1 MFTPF
6 KNERNSCMKIKPSKK
21 AGFTL
26 LEIMVVVGIIG
37 VLAPIAIPTFI
48 KARST
53 TRTNTC
59 INSLRQID
67 YAKQIWATETL
78 QGPAAVANS
87 DDLLPYL
94 GRGGGSID
102 NLFCPLDPGRSFD
115 SSYSIGNVLTAPVC
129 NLDGADHAL
138 L

>member
-1 MFTPF
+1 
-6 KNERNSCMKIKPSKK
+6 MKIKPSKK

-26 LEIMVVVGIIG
+26 VEIMVVVGIIG

-48 KARST
+48 KSRST
-53 TRTNTC
+53 SRTNTC

-67 YAKQIWATETL
+67 YAKQAWATETL

-129 NLDGADHAL
+129 NLDSADHAL